1 MEETE
6 AKVGTRT
13 EITSEYANNT
23 FFEPTI
29 WDLKILFG
37 EFTGRTDSV
46 DWHTSITL
54 PWARAKLLAYYLGT
68 EVCTL
73 RNLKHEH
80 RKPQTH

>member
-46 DWHTSITL
+46 DWHTSITPL
-54 PWARAKLLAYYLGT
+54 PWSPSARISSFGLIYL
-68 EVCTL
+68 E
-73 RNLKHEH
+73 E
-80 RKPQTH
+80 